1 MSYVIY
7 NTESTYY
14 MAGMKSGGYKS
25 KGAATAAL
33 NRAAKMSKL
42 KLAAAK
48 YFDKIYAAATKDHYT
63 KAIEATAKK
72 FPEYNRYTVPT
83 NTFIANRELII
94 KDRYVI
100 ADAADF
106 HNNIEKMVTRVNLM
120 SKKEYEERAN
130 TPNSCSPATETY
142 WSM

>member
-7 NTESTYY
+7 EKGSTYY

-33 NRAAKMSKL
+33 NKAAKKSNL
-42 KLAAAK
+42 KLAGAN
-48 YFDKIYAAATKDHYT
+48 YFDKYYARTVDYDAAI
-63 KAIEATAKK
+63 KATMKR
-72 FPEYNRYTVPT
+72 FPEFSRYNVPT
-83 NTFIANRELII
+83 NSFVANSDLII
-94 KDRYVI
+94 KGRYAI

-106 HNNIEKMVTRVNLM
+106 HNNIEKTVERINLM
-120 SKKEYEERAN
+120 SRKPYMERIN
-130 TPNSCSPATETY
+130 TPNCCSPATETY